1 MIHKSPIHGLDME
14 EKDDFWANV
23 ESEQDKSI
31 PSMMISDNQA
41 SDPVMITGMPQQ
53 ISGTQHQMIMMQ
65 QPSSAPKVIG
75 IFVIIWGAL
84 QVLATISGP
93 FINEAISNATS
104 VDSTMQWYDYLV
116 SVISILLGLGFIY
129 AGYAITER
137 QKLGVHLA
145 WGLLA
150 VGLVVSIIVAIFGP
164 MPDAPDGQEI
174 NEPVYLGI
182 AIGGQLFC
190 NAICGLMAAIPLMA
204 SNTLMEPIKEEKTG
218 TIEWS
223 NEVLNNE

>member
-1 MIHKSPIHGLDME
+1 ME

-31 PSMMISDNQA
+31 PSMMISDNEA
-41 SDPVMITGMPQQ
+41 SEPVMITGMPQQ

-84 QVLATISGP
+84 QILLTISSP
-93 FINEAISNATS
+93 FINDAISRTTQ

-116 SVISILLGLGFIY
+116 SLISIVFGLGFIY
-129 AGYAITER
+129 AGYAISER

-150 VGLVVSIIVAIFGP
+150 AGLVVSIIVTIFGP
-164 MPDAPDGQEI
+164 MPEAPEGQEV
-174 NEPVYLGI
+174 NESVFIGI

-204 SNTLMEPIKEEKTG
+204 NNTLMEPIKEEKTG

-223 NEVLNNE
+223 NEVLKNE

>member
-1 MIHKSPIHGLDME
+1 ME

-23 ESEQDKSI
+23 ESEQTNSI

-41 SDPVMITGMPQQ
+41 SEQVMITGTPQQ

-84 QVLATISGP
+84 QILFGISGP
-93 FINEAISNATS
+93 FINDALSDVS
-104 VDSTMQWYDYLV
+104 QVDSSLNWFDYLLTA
-116 SVISILLGLGFIY
+116 ISILFGLGFIY
-129 AGYAITER
+129 AGYAISER
-137 QKLGVHLA
+137 KKLGVHLA
-145 WGLLA
+145 WGLIS
-150 VGLVVSIIVAIFGP
+150 VGLVINILVTIFGP
-164 MPDAPDGQEI
+164 MPEAPDGQELD
-174 NEPVYLGI
+174 ESLYLGI
-182 AIGGQLFC
+182 TIGGQLFC

-204 SNTLMEPIKEEKTG
+204 NNTLMEPIKEEKTG

-223 NEVLNNE
+223 NELLKNE